1 MQPQSVSQVL
11 LSPLLG
17 MYGPPQSCKRT
28 IPLTGYGGRRGGF
41 PHSEK
46 TCRLNRSMQ
55 HWLKVHVQESTKL
68 NSFKGVDVNGT
79 LPCLGSD

>member
-11 LSPLLG
+11 LSPLLE

-46 TCRLNRSMQ
+46 TVYQ
-55 HWLKVHVQESTKL
+55 
-68 NSFKGVDVNGT
+68 D
-79 LPCLGSD
+79 LGRAICGFVASVGLWPAMWSSRAKYASAVTRF